1 MGAAGER
8 LRRKA
13 RMSSQS
19 FKNPERDLSFGAYPS
34 CRAGGTVGAM
44 KPTTNLASDQGMRY
58 ITAQLEASVGALFGR
73 FSVLHGFSVQDRPG
87 TLGIGVP
94 TEDGDLYLADLGL
107 YPQLCAEDAQ
117 LICEE
122 IRDTLVE
129 LIDKQPQA
137 RELLSGRTFARV
149 FH

>member
-1 MGAAGER
+1 MKTSMNH
-8 LRRKA
+8 LA
-13 RMSSQS
+13 RD
-19 FKNPERDLSFGAYPS
+19 E
-34 CRAGGTVGAM
+34 
-44 KPTTNLASDQGMRY
+44 GMRHVA
-58 ITAQLEASVGALFGR
+58 AQVEASVESLFGR

-87 TLGIGVP
+87 VLGIGVP
-94 TEDGDLYLADLGL
+94 AQEGNLYLADLGL
-107 YPQLCAEDAQ
+107 YPALDVEDAR

-129 LIDKQPQA
+129 LMDEQPQA